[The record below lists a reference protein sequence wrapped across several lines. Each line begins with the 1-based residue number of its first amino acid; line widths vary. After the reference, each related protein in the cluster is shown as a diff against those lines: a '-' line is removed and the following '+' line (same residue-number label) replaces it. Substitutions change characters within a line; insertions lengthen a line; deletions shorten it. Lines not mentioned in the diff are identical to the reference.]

1 MAPIFP
7 AMRQPIHSDDET
19 LSLSSLWN
27 CATSCDHSVAQSDL
41 AQAARLGSI
50 STRKRSLWSHRRR
63 TSVCGEGAPC
73 LPFTAALSDGA
84 NGAAIALQYARIKHV
99 ISSLPMDGVAGNG
112 NTVTFT
118 VVPAAARRGV

>member
-1 MAPIFP
+1 M
-7 AMRQPIHSDDET
+7 MRLCRSQACGTARRLAIIQ
-19 LSLSSLWN
+19 LLK
-27 CATSCDHSVAQSDL
+27 ATSHKPHAWV
-41 AQAARLGSI
+41 
-50 STRKRSLWSHRRR
+50 RSPQGNDRFGVTADAHPSAVR
-63 TSVCGEGAPC
+63 GAPC